1 MEEIIINESHHE
13 KTLNAKVGDEI
24 EIRLKHNPAVNGYWV
39 PGENWDTDKNGNIV
53 RVTTSK
59 GPGAVVMHD
68 VCVIDVNKDR
78 TLKLDGATTHKFK
91 VTSPGRAEIELWLK
105 PMNAPLGD
113 KSAVRDRFHV
123 TILVD

>member
-1 MEEIIINESHHE
+1 MEKITINESHHE

-24 EIRLKHNPAVNGYWV
+24 EIRLKHNPEVNGYWV
-39 PGENWDTDKNGNIV
+39 PGENSDIDKNGNIV

-59 GPGAVVMHD
+59 GSGAVVMHD
-68 VCVIDVNKDR
+68 VAEIDVNRDQ
-78 TLKLDGATTHKFK
+78 TLKLNGSTTHRFK
-91 VTSPGRAEIELWLK
+91 VTYPGKAEIELWLK
-105 PMNAPLGD
+105 PMNARLGD